1 MASQGTVKKAV
12 GASKPNKTSEKKARV
27 FDYLRF
33 KLAIQDQDDFQ
44 AYLHGYPDKTGL
56 MAYVYRL
63 VPRID
68 VRLVGISE
76 TNILETATLS
86 EMTAGFIEHKFG
98 QGKYMLKLNDAN
110 RAKGENEVCRTWFKL
125 EDSEK
130 APVYDIRT
138 LLLGHPDNQDE
149 VNRLLTLGQLVR
161 EPSGAPRLRNEGDG
175 SPVGHHAS
183 LPSGGGGGSELLTKE
198 TVGQLILKLVDRG
211 SQSPGDAIRQ
221 SIEIAKLLAPPASA
235 AAAPLDVAVIAE
247 LVAARM
253 AQAGGS
259 RRGGSADIFEN
270 YERLEGFI
278 QKVRGGGSAVAIPG
292 DGAAAGGGWV
302 AAVPG
307 ILAGLAG
314 VIPLIIA
321 GVTQLRAGPAGM
333 LPGLPAAPTPVAPGP
348 GPRATVQQ
356 IKPLPD
362 RILDIATLGM
372 SKMGEG
378 VSGFDFAAWV
388 CAWYPG
394 GLEVYQF
401 LEPQGAA
408 GVVGLMAMNPGTA
421 AILQDDAR
429 RGQIEAFLSDFFTY
443 DPAGGA
449 DDGAAVPS
457 AVPSA

>member
-1 MASQGTVKKAV
+1 MASQGTVKKAS
-12 GASKPNKTSEKKARV
+12 GASKPRKTAAKTARV
-27 FDYLRF
+27 WDYSRF
-33 KLAIQDQDDFQ
+33 KLAIQDADDFQ

-68 VRLVGISE
+68 VRLVGINE
-76 TNILETATLS
+76 TNILETATLT
-86 EMTAGFIEHKFG
+86 EMTAGFIEHRFG
-98 QGKYMLKLNDAN
+98 AGKYMLKLNDAN

-149 VNRLLTLGQLVR
+149 VNRLLSLGQLVR
-161 EPSGAPRLRNEGDG
+161 EPSGAPRLRHEGDG
-175 SPVGHHAS
+175 SPVAGPS
-183 LPSGGGGGSELLTKE
+183 LPPAGGGSSDLLTKE

-235 AAAPLDVAVIAE
+235 AAPALDVTVIAE

-253 AQAGGS
+253 AAAGGS
-259 RRGGSADIFEN
+259 RRNGSGDIFEN

-321 GVTQLRAGPAGM
+321 GVTQLRAGSAGM
-333 LPGLPAAPTPVAPGP
+333 LPGAPAAAPGP
-348 GPRATVQQ
+348 ANNGGVVAVKSLT
-356 IKPLPD
+356 D
-362 RILDIATLGM
+362 RITEIATLGFQ
-372 SKMGEG
+372 KMGEG
-378 VSGFDFAAWV
+378 VSGFDYAAWV

-394 GLEVYQF
+394 GLEVYRF
-401 LEPQGAA
+401 LEPQGPA
-408 GVVGLMAMNPGTA
+408 GVVGLMAMNPATA
-421 AILQDDAR
+421 AILQDETR
-429 RGQIEAFLSDFFTY
+429 RASIETFLNDFFTY
-443 DPAGGA
+443 DSAGPVDSPA
-449 DDGAAVPS
+449 GAAVPS
-457 AVPSA
+457 A